1 MIVIVIN
8 NSEMSDSSMVNCSS
22 EDDISSS
29 EPRPVKV
36 SNKGSGRGIGRE
48 KGSWRGRCIEVA
60 VVNAYT
66 IHKCQA
72 TQEEKLTHVAAY

>member
-8 NSEMSDSSMVNCSS
+8 NSEMSDSSMVSCSS

-29 EPRPVKV
+29 EPRSVKV
-36 SNKGSGRGIGRE
+36 SKEGSGRGIGRE
-48 KGSWRGRCIEVA
+48 KGSWRGRSIEVS

-72 TQEEKLTHVAAY
+72 TQGEN